1 MATRY
6 FTKSC
11 LNLALSC
18 PRKLLYTGKPQY
30 ANVNDGNEL
39 LKILAD
45 GGFQVGELAKLMY
58 PSGVEIA
65 TKNSEEA
72 LVKTAE
78 LLRQDSIVLFA
89 PAIAYKDCLV
99 RVDVLVKS
107 GHVFQVIEVTAKS
120 YPGDQ
125 SIPSAKIKF
134 ERDIR
139 QYVKNVAFQKF
150 VVEKAFPAYKVSA
163 YLLMPDKSKHAN
175 VNGMNQLFKVRHSG
189 SSIEVLVDPRALV
202 PGLAESV
209 LTCVDI
215 DPLVN
220 AVLDKQMTFPGGQ
233 GMLAEL
239 ASRWADAYQRDEGI
253 PPHIGGHCK
262 GCEFK
267 AELGSTLRCGYRE
280 CWKQANGWTE
290 QDFEQGT
297 VLDIWNFKG
306 KSKLIQ
312 RGVLKMSEVSPEDLK
327 LTDDD
332 LYSISSISAP
342 RRRWLQVNGLPED
355 CAGDGFYLDREGL
368 ALKMRRWTYPFHFI
382 DFETAAMALPFNA
395 GRSPYEPVAFQFSH
409 HVMEEDGSI
418 RHADEFLLAAPG
430 VFPNYEFIRALR
442 EALLKDTGTIFRW
455 SLHENTILDAIKKQL
470 KRDDTPPFDQVDLI
484 DFIDSVTKGGPRAMV
499 DLADVALKHYFHP
512 ITKGSCSIKKVLP
525 AVMQSSAF
533 LKSEYS
539 QPVYG
544 RPGGIVSKN
553 FKSMTWWQQDAE
565 GRVMDPYKLLLDAL
579 TVGDESDDAA
589 EEGINQ
595 GGAASYAYMRLQLE
609 NIDDIDRSALRS
621 ALLRYCEL
629 DTLAMAFILQSWVY

>member
-220 AVLDKQMTFPGGQ
+220 AVLDKQMTFPGGK
-233 GMLAEL
+233 AC
-239 ASRWADAYQRDEGI
+239 SRNWLRDGRMPI
-253 PPHIGGHCK
+253 NVMK
-262 GCEFK
+262 GYLPTLVVTVRDVSSKQNWGQPCVVVT
-267 AELGSTLRCGYRE
+267 GSAG
-280 CWKQANGWTE
+280 
-290 QDFEQGT
+290 
-297 VLDIWNFKG
+297 
-306 KSKLIQ
+306 SKLMVGLN
-312 RGVLKMSEVSPEDLK
+312 RTLSRERCWTSG
-327 LTDDD
+327 
-332 LYSISSISAP
+332 IS
-342 RRRWLQVNGLPED
+342 
-355 CAGDGFYLDREGL
+355 
-368 ALKMRRWTYPFHFI
+368 
-382 DFETAAMALPFNA
+382 
-395 GRSPYEPVAFQFSH
+395 
-409 HVMEEDGSI
+409 
-418 RHADEFLLAAPG
+418 
-430 VFPNYEFIRALR
+430 RAK
-442 EALLKDTGTIFRW
+442 A
-455 SLHENTILDAIKKQL
+455 N
-470 KRDDTPPFDQVDLI
+470 
-484 DFIDSVTKGGPRAMV
+484 
-499 DLADVALKHYFHP
+499 
-512 ITKGSCSIKKVLP
+512 
-525 AVMQSSAF
+525 
-533 LKSEYS
+533 
-539 QPVYG
+539 
-544 RPGGIVSKN
+544 
-553 FKSMTWWQQDAE
+553 
-565 GRVMDPYKLLLDAL
+565 
-579 TVGDESDDAA
+579 
-589 EEGINQ
+589 
-595 GGAASYAYMRLQLE
+595 
-609 NIDDIDRSALRS
+609 
-621 ALLRYCEL
+621 
-629 DTLAMAFILQSWVY
+629 